1 MHLPLLFGS
10 IKGLKRS
17 WPSWKKGEKKVFD
30 LVFFLSPLRA
40 NLYYQKLIPSKISKL
55 EVFTHRRV
63 VVAFFVNLCTWRKLQ
78 TLDLGDITFKGWC
91 LSSTGFSQQPFLRPG
106 LYKHTWDPF
115 FFTSG
120 LFFSQWNKLNF
131 ISLSVFTQI
140 KSQTLLK
147 WKCLLIL
154 WKKVGPSSI
163 MYMCL
168 PLNVLCFLV
177 LDY

>member
-17 WPSWKKGEKKVFD
+17 CPSWKKEGEKKVFD

-78 TLDLGDITFKGWC
+78 TLDLGDITFKG
-91 LSSTGFSQQPFLRPG
+91 
-106 LYKHTWDPF
+106 
-115 FFTSG
+115 
-120 LFFSQWNKLNF
+120 
-131 ISLSVFTQI
+131 
-140 KSQTLLK
+140 
-147 WKCLLIL
+147 
-154 WKKVGPSSI
+154 
-163 MYMCL
+163 
-168 PLNVLCFLV
+168 
-177 LDY
+177 